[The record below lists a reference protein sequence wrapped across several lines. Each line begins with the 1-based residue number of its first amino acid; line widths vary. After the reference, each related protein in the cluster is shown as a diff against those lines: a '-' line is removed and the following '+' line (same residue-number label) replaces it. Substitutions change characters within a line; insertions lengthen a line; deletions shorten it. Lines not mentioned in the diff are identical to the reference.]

1 MSKQKQK
8 RKIIENLKRKKERK
22 KHKEKVQ
29 KEIIKK
35 RKK

>member
-22 KHKEKVQ
+22 KQ
-29 KEIIKK
+29 KKK
-35 RKK
+35 GSERNY